1 MGSTVW
7 MYVYEKIEEKWRNQ
21 SKLKWNIFV
30 VEIDD

>member
-7 MYVYEKIEEKWRNQ
+7 MYVYETIEEKWRNQ

-30 VEIDD
+30 VEIGA